1 MPSEAAAPARRTENL
16 ALILQEVLTAV
27 VRYRANRQ
35 PVSDAETFRHHIR
48 EALKTAAHQARD
60 GAGYSSEDVKFGI
73 FAVVAFLDESILN
86 SRNPVFA
93 DWPRKP
99 LQEEMFGH
107 HIAGEVFFQNLD
119 QLLGRD
125 DSSALAD
132 VLEVYYLCLLL
143 GFAGRYVVG
152 NRGELKA
159 VMDRTAAKIRRIRG
173 SIPQLSPAWQLPP
186 EPPRVYRDAWVKR
199 LVVAA
204 IATLV
209 LTLLLFF
216 TFKVVLGGGASD
228 LRAIAVQG
236 GRR

>member
-1 MPSEAAAPARRTENL
+1 MPTETAVAPRRTENL

-35 PVSDAETFRHHIR
+35 PVSDAESFRHHMR
-48 EALKTAAHQARD
+48 EALKTAAHQGRD
-60 GAGYSSEDVKFGI
+60 VAGYSSEDVKLAI
-73 FAVVAFLDESILN
+73 FAAVAFLDESILN

-143 GFAGRYVVG
+143 GFAGRYVAG

-159 VMDRTAAKIRRIRG
+159 MMDRTADKIRRIRG
-173 SIPQLSPAWQLPP
+173 RVPELSPAWQLPP
-186 EPPRVYRDAWVKR
+186 EPPRIYSDRWVKR
-199 LVVAA
+199 LVIAA

-209 LTLLLFF
+209 FTVLLFVV
-216 TFKVVLGGGASD
+216 FKVVLGGGAAD
-228 LRAIAVQG
+228 LHTIAVQG
-236 GRR
+236 RS

>member
-1 MPSEAAAPARRTENL
+1 MPSQTAAAPRRTENL

-35 PVSDAETFRHHIR
+35 PVSDAESFRHQIR

-60 GAGYSSEDVKFGI
+60 GAGYSSEDVKLAI
-73 FAVVAFLDESILN
+73 FAAVAFLDESILN

-119 QLLGRD
+119 QLLNRD
-125 DSSALAD
+125 DSAALAD

-152 NRGELKA
+152 NRGELKHM
-159 VMDRTAAKIRRIRG
+159 MDRTAEKIRRIRG
-173 SIPQLSPAWQLPP
+173 RVPELSPAWQLPP
-186 EPPRVYRDAWVKR
+186 EPPRVYKDVWVKR
-199 LVVAA
+199 LVFTAVGA
-204 IATLV
+204 LV
-209 LTLLLFF
+209 FTLLLFF
-216 TFKVVLGGGASD
+216 IFKIMLGGGASD
-228 LRAIAVQG
+228 LHSIALQG
-236 GRR
+236 RS